1 MPLEIWTVSGAP
13 SPWRAALGMAFKGLD
28 YDVQLLSA
36 AQKEHKSEAYL
47 AINPRGTVPTVKDG
61 DATLS
66 QSIAILAWLDREYP
80 DAPLFGDTPQDA
92 ALIWQRTMEIF
103 DYLPDATSDVLS
115 PIFFEGA
122 EKATDDLKNASE
134 RLQAEIAH
142 LTDILVEDPYL
153 SGVRPGAADAV
164 AFPHV
169 RLIQRAMETKP
180 EIMQALGLPDLTTV
194 STEVADWIGRIEALP
209 NVAATFPPH
218 WDEAA

>member
-1 MPLEIWTVSGAP
+1 MSLEIWTVSGAP

-28 YDVQLLSA
+28 YDVHLLSA
-36 AQKEHKSEAYL
+36 AQKEHKSDAYL
-47 AINPRGTVPTVKDG
+47 AINPRGTVPTVKDR

-103 DYLPDATSDVLS
+103 DYLPDATSGVLS
-115 PIFFEGA
+115 PIFFQGA
-122 EKATDDLKNASE
+122 DEATDDLKNARKKLQSE
-134 RLQAEIAH
+134 LAH
-142 LTDILVEDPYL
+142 LTGILVEDPYL
-153 SGVRPGAADAV
+153 SGQRPGAADAV

-180 EIMQALGLPDLTTV
+180 EVMQALGLPDLTSV
-194 STEVADWIGRIEALP
+194 STEIADWIGQIEALP

-218 WDEAA
+218 WTEAA